1 MIYFGVFGHFCCRN
15 FELDEDFSIEL
26 SFGKKYCSLYH
37 DKACVS
43 SDTFTVLS
51 FYLALFFTSRYLY
64 ALYPIDTRFQ
74 TSLHLTAFVLVHC
87 KYSTRLWLLTQGFV
101 EFEADSVDRPQ
112 EVSSLCVSE
121 CSIIGHRGIMNTISN
136 YCQGQCQ
143 PRYLYP
149 LKKWA

>member
-1 MIYFGVFGHFCCRN
+1 MATIKEQASLLSYSNYCYLYSTPYHLCVRTVKAPESPEFFRWWRYVLVKWYIYFGVFGHFCCRN

-64 ALYPIDTRFQ
+64 ALYPIDTRLQ

-87 KYSTRLWLLTQGFV
+87 KYSTRLWLLT
-101 EFEADSVDRPQ
+101 
-112 EVSSLCVSE
+112 
-121 CSIIGHRGIMNTISN
+121 
-136 YCQGQCQ
+136 
-143 PRYLYP
+143 
-149 LKKWA
+149 

>member
-1 MIYFGVFGHFCCRN
+1 MATIKEQASLLSYSNYCYLYSTPYHLCVRTVKAPESPAFFRWWRYMLVKMIYFGVLGHFCCRN

-64 ALYPIDTRFQ
+64 ALYPIDTRLQ

-87 KYSTRLWLLTQGFV
+87 KYSTRLWLLT
-101 EFEADSVDRPQ
+101 
-112 EVSSLCVSE
+112 
-121 CSIIGHRGIMNTISN
+121 
-136 YCQGQCQ
+136 
-143 PRYLYP
+143 
-149 LKKWA
+149 